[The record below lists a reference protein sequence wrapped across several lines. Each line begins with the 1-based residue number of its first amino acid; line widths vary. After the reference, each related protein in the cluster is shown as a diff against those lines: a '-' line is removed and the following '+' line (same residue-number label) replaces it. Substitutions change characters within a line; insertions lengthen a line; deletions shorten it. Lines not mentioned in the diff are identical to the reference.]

1 MSDTAHP
8 TEVQEAADAA
18 LDLTSQV
25 WHFEPSD
32 AIEAVITKIEKRS
45 PLTFERPEIGTMLR
59 YMTTSEEQWHDT
71 TAQLWGDIK
80 TQQKSDTGSS
90 GYTKDVTGTL
100 GSVPHA
106 KQALGHHYQVR
117 RDRQCPLRNQ
127 TVEHTV
133 RGTIRAGR
141 ADRRS
146 NGSKRERNRRH
157 NAISDG

>member
-18 LDLTSQV
+18 LELTSQV

-80 TQQKSDTGSS
+80 TQRKSDTGSS
-90 GYTKDVTGTL
+90 GCTTDVTGTL
-100 GSVPHA
+100 GSLPQAKHA
-106 KQALGHHYQVR
+106 RRYHYQVR
-117 RDRQCPLRNQ
+117 QDHQCPLRNQ
-127 TVEHTV
+127 TVEQTV
-133 RGTIRAGR
+133 RGT
-141 ADRRS
+141 
-146 NGSKRERNRRH
+146 GSELEEL
-157 NAISDG
+157 IE